1 MSNEPG
7 FKPVQIL
14 ADSSCDLP
22 QEVLD
27 RYNIRIIPMYIALGE
42 KDYRDGDITA
52 TDIYAHFE
60 KTQQTPKTAAP
71 NVSDYQD
78 LFKPFIDEGKEIVS
92 FSISSQMSGSFQN
105 ARAAAES
112 FPDVG
117 IYCIDSKSLSSGV
130 GLQIMHAC
138 ELAEAGKSAG
148 EIAREAL
155 LMAERTQASFVL
167 AQLEYLH
174 RGGRCSAV
182 SAYAATLLS
191 IRPEI
196 LVKDGAMIPGSKYRG
211 GMVKVAKGYV
221 KRVLK
226 DSENIDPRRAFVTY
240 TQNTDQELIDTVYGA
255 AKDSGFFE
263 EILTA
268 TAGCTITSH
277 CGPNT
282 IGLLYF
288 YKDAPGKD

>member
-78 LFKPFIDEGKEIVS
+78 LFKPFIDEGKEIVL

-105 ARAAAES
+105 ARVAAES
-112 FPDVG
+112 FPDAG

-138 ELAEAGKSAG
+138 QLAQAGKSAG

-196 LVKDGAMIPGSKYRG
+196 LVKDGAMIPGSKY
-211 GMVKVAKGYV
+211 
-221 KRVLK
+221 
-226 DSENIDPRRAFVTY
+226 PRRHGESGQGLRKARAERLRKHRSEARVRH
-240 TQNTDQELIDTVYGA
+240 LH
-255 AKDSGFFE
+255 AKHRPGTGRHRLRGRE
-263 EILTA
+263 GL
-268 TAGCTITSH
+268 
-277 CGPNT
+277 
-282 IGLLYF
+282 GLLRGDPHLHSGLYHHQPLRAQ
-288 YKDAPGKD
+288 YHRTSVLL